1 MKKYLLLACLWIAVI
16 PAFADPVLSYEQG
29 KALQDQEDWYGAIER
44 YQDALHENR
53 SYNRA
58 YQGLAECF
66 YALGEY
72 DEALAQVTRAETFK
86 KNDPA
91 LQNLHAF
98 TLIGLG
104 RLDEASAMFAR
115 VLATWPNDVSA
126 RFGVAEID
134 ICAGKISAASSQY
147 LDALK
152 RNPENRKALLSLAL
166 VSFEMGNDVAARDYI
181 AKALQY
187 HGDSPQVFYYA
198 SYIAALDGDAGEAES
213 RARNALA
220 LKADYDDARELLASI
235 LYRSGRYEE
244 VIDICDARIS
254 ANRNKGSAWYLRAL
268 SLEKQGRYDEALKAA
283 RSGLEVAPG
292 DELFRAMA
300 EEIIISRLPFED
312 KRRAQWAAWHIDR
325 AEKFARNNMSDQS
338 MYEYRRA
345 LKVNPYDIP
354 SRKAYAR
361 LFLNRGY
368 PARYVSQLEFVQSL
382 GKSDNSINDA
392 VESYK
397 KLLSTSVQT
406 KWKVDPLYLDK
417 AHTSI
422 GLYFRA
428 DPASFMH
435 PDSER
440 ITTNMVAETASY
452 DLRYKVTAADRPV
465 SGYAEA
471 FRASR
476 EKGEDYF
483 ALVSF
488 RENDRDVQIQAD
500 LYVSKTG
507 SKAQSFSVFRTG
519 NDNYSNALRRL
530 VQIIT
535 ASFPMRGAILDRY
548 QADAVIDLGKSDGVK
563 AGDKFDVVP
572 RELAQVTNEGIGVM
586 YQREDVL
593 GTFTVTTVDEDA
605 SQGTLERN
613 GFFDRVN
620 PGDSV
625 MLKPA
630 EAQDAGKAAPAGKGA
645 KKAMAE
651 VAGEAK
657 SAKTPPALLSQLR
670 KIR

>member
-1 MKKYLLLACLWIAVI
+1 VKKYLLLVCCWIALI

-29 KALQDQEDWYGAIER
+29 KALQDQEDWYGAIEC

-53 SYNRA
+53 AYNRA

-72 DEALAQVTRAETFK
+72 DEALAQVTRAESFK
-86 KNDPA
+86 KNDPV

-166 VSFEMGNDVAARDYI
+166 VSFEMGNDAAARDYI

-198 SYIAALDGDAGEAES
+198 AYISARDGNIEEAEA
-213 RARNALA
+213 RARNALSM
-220 LKADYDDARELLASI
+220 KPDYDEARELLASI
-235 LYRSGRYEE
+235 LYRTGRYEE

-254 ANRNKGSAWYLRAL
+254 ANRNKGSAWYLRTL
-268 SLEKQGRYDEALKAA
+268 SLEKLKRYDEALKAA
-283 RSGLEVAPG
+283 RSGLEVAPE

-300 EEIIISRLPFED
+300 EEIIIGQLPFED

-345 LKVNPYDIP
+345 LKVNPYDTP
-354 SRKAYAR
+354 SRQAYAK

-368 PARYVSQLEFVQSL
+368 PARYVAQLEFVQSL

-397 KLLSTSVQT
+397 KLLSTTVQT
-406 KWKVDPLYLDK
+406 KWKIDTLYLDK

-428 DPASFMH
+428 DPASFLH

-440 ITTNMVAETASY
+440 ITTNMLAETAGY
-452 DLRYKVTAADRPV
+452 DMRYKVTAADRPV

-476 EKGEDYF
+476 GKGEDYF
-483 ALVSF
+483 ALVSYK
-488 RENDRDVQIQAD
+488 ENERDIQIQAD

-507 SKAQSFSVFRTG
+507 AKAQSFSVFRTG
-519 NDNYSNALRRL
+519 NDRYSNALRRL
-530 VQIIT
+530 VQIMT

-572 RELAQVTNEGIGVM
+572 RDLAQVMNEGIGIM
-586 YQREDVL
+586 YRKEDSL
-593 GTFTVTTVDEDA
+593 GTFTVTKVDEDA

-620 PGDSV
+620 SGDSV
-625 MLKPA
+625 MLQPA
-630 EAQDAGKAAPAGKGA
+630 EAKDTGKMATTKGN
-645 KKAMAE
+645 KKATAE
-651 VAGEAK
+651 VASEAK
-657 SAKTPPALLSQLR
+657 TAKTPPALLSQLR